1 MLGSL
6 GGSDG
11 TQVSWFPHQALSSLS
26 KATSYHVTCP
36 SLRHGQY
43 NVVKHLKGNQV
54 RSPQVVPVLHRSA
67 SFIHLTCLGPRAFGL
82 EAPLPPPNPK
92 E

>member
-43 NVVKHLKGNQV
+43 NVVNKTFEGKPGSF
-54 RSPQVVPVLHRSA
+54 SPG
-67 SFIHLTCLGPRAFGL
+67 GPSLA
-82 EAPLPPPNPK
+82 
-92 E
+92 